1 MKPTFNILL
10 NRLAR
15 AQQERLR
22 PFMETIPL
30 SIGQPKVLRYLYN
43 KTSCVQVDIANYYN
57 IKPATVSRLL
67 DGLEKDG
74 LVSRSQIADNR
85 RAIAITITPKGKKAY
100 EQWTEYCKNVVD
112 ETLEGFSE
120 EEKKQFASFMKR
132 AYANLTGKTFE

>member
-10 NRLAR
+10 TRLAR

-22 PFMETIPL
+22 PLMENIPL
-30 SIGQPKVLRYLYN
+30 SIGQPKVLRYLYD
-43 KTSCVQVDIANYYN
+43 KESCMQVDIANYYN

-74 LVSRSQIADNR
+74 LISRSQIADNR

-100 EQWTEYCKNVVD
+100 DQWAEYCKNVVD
-112 ETLEGFSE
+112 ETLTGFSE
-120 EEKKQFASFMKR
+120 EEKAQFSNFMKR
-132 AYANLTGKTFE
+132 AYANLTGKNFD